1 VRSDA
6 DIAPGPGGSEPA
18 KEEVVV
24 MAAQTHTRTNHVQMG
39 ESGEGRD
46 AVSQRAA
53 SGEDRTFFELISLVA

>member
-1 VRSDA
+1 
-6 DIAPGPGGSEPA
+6 
-18 KEEVVV
+18 
-24 MAAQTHTRTNHVQMG
+24 MAAQTHTRTNHVQMA